1 MLSNSSS
8 DFFQAI
14 DAVADGFDKNG
25 DGDHGFLIFGG
36 VNAQFAVDD
45 GGAHVISVVGAV
57 H

>member
-14 DAVADGFDKNG
+14 DAVAYGFDKNG

-45 GGAHVISVVGAV
+45 GGAHVISVIGAV